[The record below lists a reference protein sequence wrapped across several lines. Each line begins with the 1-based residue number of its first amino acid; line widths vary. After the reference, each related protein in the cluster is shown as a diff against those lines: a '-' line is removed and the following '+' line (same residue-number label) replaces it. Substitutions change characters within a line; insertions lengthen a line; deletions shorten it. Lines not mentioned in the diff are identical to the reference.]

1 MAVDIKN
8 NQDKLGFL
16 NLLIVV
22 LSVYVLIV
30 LLIDTFFILP
40 TEIAKI
46 INLVDNMICFVF
58 LYDFFVRLYK
68 AENKLKFMK
77 WGWIDLVSSIPV
89 FDTLRAGRI
98 TRLIR
103 LFRILRAFRSVKH
116 LIHHIF
122 KNRAQ
127 GTFSAAIIIAF
138 LIVVFSSIAIL
149 QVETDANSNIKTAG
163 DSLWWAFVTITTVG
177 YGDKFPVTPEGRVIA
192 VILMTVGVGLFGTF
206 TGFVAN
212 WFMQGHKHEH
222 THEVKKEEKEVA
234 ENV

>member
-1 MAVDIKN
+1 MGVNIQN
-8 NQDKLGFL
+8 PEEKLGFL

-22 LSVYVLIV
+22 LSVYVLVV
-30 LLIDTFFILP
+30 LLIDTFFVLP
-40 TEIAKI
+40 VEIARI
-46 INLVDNMICFVF
+46 INMVDNLICLVF
-58 LYDFFVRLYK
+58 LYNFFLRLYR
-68 AENKLKFMK
+68 AENKLKFLK
-77 WGWIDLVSSIPV
+77 WGWIDFVSSIPV
-89 FDTLRAGRI
+89 FDQLRAGRI

-103 LFRILRAFRSVKH
+103 LFRILRAFRSIRH

-122 KNRAQ
+122 KNRAE

-149 QVETDANSNIKTAG
+149 QVETDPNSNIKTAG

-177 YGDKFPVTPEGRVIA
+177 YGDRYPVTPEGRIIA

-212 WFMQGHKHEH
+212 WFMKDH
-222 THEVKKEEKEVA
+222 THEEKDKA
-234 ENV
+234 